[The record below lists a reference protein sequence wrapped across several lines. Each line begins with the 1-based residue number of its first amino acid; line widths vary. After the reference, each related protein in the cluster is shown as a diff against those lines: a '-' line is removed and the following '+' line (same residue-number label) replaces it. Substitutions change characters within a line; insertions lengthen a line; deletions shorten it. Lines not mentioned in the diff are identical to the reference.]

1 MENYYRVLE
10 LIEENKDNIP
20 QGHYIEM
27 MEKFKKTKDHI
38 DIMADKLDDEKKEV
52 SKKAQF
58 YNKKIKEM
66 DKDKRILLLKKHNET
81 LNLKCKAYH
90 RALLKFE
97 NFGIDMIVLDDFK
110 LCPMTNKV
118 LYNLRI
124 CFESESDSSYHI
136 DTNMIRCCVCNIM
149 MFDENESNSNP
160 HYKRKVVDNYI
171 NFYCKNCWDI
181 MD

>member
-20 QGHYIEM
+20 QGHYIEI

-38 DIMADKLDDEKKEV
+38 DKMADKLDDEKKEV

-90 RALLKFE
+90 RALLRIE
-97 NFGIDMIVLDDFK
+97 DFGINMIVLDDFK

-124 CFESESDSSYHI
+124 RFQDETECI
-136 DTNMIRCCVCNIM
+136 DTNMIRCCVCNII
-149 MFDENESNSNP
+149 MFDEIDCMSNP
-160 HYKRKVVDNYI
+160 HYKRKEF
-171 NFYCKNCWDI
+171 FYCKNCWDI